1 MKGLVRIVILYIL
14 NISENKVLPYT
25 VVSTR
30 YNKLSIPTRYRKKA
44 VQRSQDIL
52 AGVGKKVRLLKTLN
66 VGFQPLFK
74 FFIIK
79 TLNPPYKKNSFIFK
93 YGFCFLICLQSMLE
107 PRKRIKCMATAIG
120 SRYHVGN
127 TSSRKN
133 TEVKQGLDVDPVL
146 VPTNTVKSQK
156 RRNGR
161 KKRIKCK
168 LKNKYFKILSMNNF

>member
-1 MKGLVRIVILYIL
+1 
-14 NISENKVLPYT
+14 
-25 VVSTR
+25 
-30 YNKLSIPTRYRKKA
+30 
-44 VQRSQDIL
+44 
-52 AGVGKKVRLLKTLN
+52 
-66 VGFQPLFK
+66 
-74 FFIIK
+74 
-79 TLNPPYKKNSFIFK
+79 
-93 YGFCFLICLQSMLE
+93 
-107 PRKRIKCMATAIG
+107 MATAIG

-168 LKNKYFKILSMNNF
+168 LILFSARCNVTCVINNKIMQNVTFAKFLLKIVRVEIS